1 MNNKVDVLQKTS
13 DKNSVVELKMN
24 LDTDVFSITPKN
36 IGNTSNTI
44 YDDNSSNNKKSAIPS
59 VIFGLI
65 FLISLVSLL
74 PKVFKG
80 KSLPT
85 TSEYT
90 RTIRKILRNYGDIV
104 AEIVK
109 PVDLSNLE
117 IIDVK
122 NFDQILD
129 VEEELRMPILFSED
143 KRNEE
148 GCFVIIH
155 NNIAYRYI
163 LRNKKRRI

>member
-1 MNNKVDVLQKTS
+1 MLY
-13 DKNSVVELKMN
+13 NSI
-24 LDTDVFSITPKN
+24 F
-36 IGNTSNTI
+36 
-44 YDDNSSNNKKSAIPS
+44 SAIDIISSIPS
-59 VIFGLI
+59 IVNRF
-65 FLISLVSLL
+65 SLVILKFDNLYLSLII
-74 PKVFKG
+74 KG